1 MTENFLN
8 RIINQKKVQLEQA
21 KKIVPLTEEI
31 VRKNLSSSRN
41 SSRSFLHALDRPDR
55 LNIIAEIKRASP
67 SRGPLREQLDPIEI
81 GLDYESYGAAA
92 ISVLTEENFF
102 LGSLDDLR
110 YVSQRVS
117 IPTLRKDFLFD
128 PYQIY
133 EAAQQGASALL
144 LIAAILS
151 EDELSNLLEIT
162 HRLDMNAL
170 VEVHDIPEL
179 EKAVAAGAKIIGVNN
194 RNLRTFQV
202 DLQTSFQ
209 LASVAPDS
217 VLLVSE
223 SGITTPDDIRMLRDS
238 GFDAFLIGELLMRS
252 PHPGKALRELIIR
265 SLN

>member
-8 RIINQKKVQLEQA
+8 RIIYQKKVQLEQA

-31 VRKNLSSSRN
+31 VRKNLSPSRN
-41 SSRSFLHALDRPDR
+41 RSRSFLHALDRPDR

-67 SRGPLREQLDPIEI
+67 SRGSLREHLDPIEI

-162 HRLDMNAL
+162 HRLEMNAL

>member
-1 MTENFLN
+1 MIENFLN
-8 RIINQKKVQLEQA
+8 RIIDHKKVQLEQS
-21 KKIVPLTEEI
+21 KKIAPLSEET
-31 VRKNLSSSRN
+31 VKKNSPPSRN

-67 SRGPLREQLDPIEI
+67 SKGTLREQLDPIEI

-102 LGSLDDLR
+102 LGSLEDLR

-133 EAAQQGASALL
+133 EAALQGASALL

-151 EDELSNLLEIT
+151 EDELRNLLELT
-162 HRLDMNAL
+162 HRLDMHAL

-179 EKAVAAGAKIIGVNN
+179 ENAVAAGAKIIGVNN

-223 SGITTPDDIRMLRDS
+223 SGITAPDDIRLLRDA
-238 GFDAFLIGELLMRS
+238 GFDAFLIGELFMRS